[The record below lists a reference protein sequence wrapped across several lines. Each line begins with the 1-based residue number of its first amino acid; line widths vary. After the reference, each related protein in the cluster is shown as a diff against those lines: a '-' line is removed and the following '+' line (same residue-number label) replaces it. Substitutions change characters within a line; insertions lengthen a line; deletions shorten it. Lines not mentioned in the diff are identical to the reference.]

1 MSTPSRRRSR
11 ARAAG
16 CSATPIPRWMWW
28 GSTAALTAW
37 LAVIVAILLVPS
49 TPLLLGIA
57 NLVVNVVVGVGVV
70 AVGMRLAIPEL
81 FRRAS
86 THTDE
91 TQS

>member
-1 MSTPSRRRSR
+1 MSTASRRRSR
-11 ARAAG
+11 ARSAG

-37 LAVIVAILLVPS
+37 LAVLVAILIVPS
-49 TPLLLGIA
+49 TPLLGIA
-57 NLVVNVVVGVGVV
+57 NVVVNVGVCVGVIVAGV
-70 AVGMRLAIPEL
+70 RLAIPEL
-81 FRRAS
+81 IRRDS

>member
-1 MSTPSRRRSR
+1 MSTPNRRKSR

-37 LAVIVAILLVPS
+37 LAVLVAILIVPS
-49 TPLLLGIA
+49 TPLLGIA
-57 NLVVNVVVGVGVV
+57 NLVVNGGVCVGVIV
-70 AVGMRLAIPEL
+70 AMVRLAIPEL
-81 FRRAS
+81 FRRDS